1 MAMTLSKKT
10 LAQMLGKSERWISK
24 LIEEGLPV
32 AGGGGRGVPVELDSE
47 AVIDWL
53 IRREVRRQI
62 GDDEDD
68 EDPDNPVGSASSEDR
83 QLKRARREKL
93 QIEIDTSRRRL
104 VPVDA
109 VEAIMMRFASI
120 FATQID
126 SIASRVASDMATI
139 DDPAEARHRLL
150 TETRRV
156 RAATAD
162 GLVAAA
168 RQLGEEVDSFDVI
181 DGEAGGGAA
190 AEDG

>member
-68 EDPDNPVGSASSEDR
+68 DDEDDDDED
-83 QLKRARREKL
+83 L
-93 QIEIDTSRRRL
+93 
-104 VPVDA
+104 
-109 VEAIMMRFASI
+109 
-120 FATQID
+120 
-126 SIASRVASDMATI
+126 
-139 DDPAEARHRLL
+139 
-150 TETRRV
+150 
-156 RAATAD
+156 
-162 GLVAAA
+162 
-168 RQLGEEVDSFDVI
+168 
-181 DGEAGGGAA
+181 
-190 AEDG
+190 

>member
-24 LIEEGLPV
+24 LIDEGMPV

-62 GDDEDD
+62 GDDDD
-68 EDPDNPVGSASSEDR
+68 EDDPDNPTGSASAEDR

-93 QIEIDTSRRRL
+93 QIEIDTARRRL
-104 VPVDA
+104 VPIDA
-109 VEAIMMRFASI
+109 VEAVMMRYASI
-120 FATQID
+120 FATQLD
-126 SIASRVASDMATI
+126 AIASRVASDMATI

-162 GLVAAA
+162 GLIAAA
-168 RQLGEEVDSFDVI
+168 RKLGEEIDSFDLA
-181 DGEAGGGAA
+181 DGQAGDSAA